1 MMEMQ
6 ESFVVVLSCFLV
18 LVGFY
23 VFFTAFLLIGGYFPN
38 CKCAI
43 LIVMNQWLSRG
54 DLGGRVTN
62 RKREREEEGRKSLRA
77 NRLQS
82 VERRLE
88 FTALCYKIGFK
99 VIEASPMGTWIIYWD
114 DMERQDVVK
123 CNGH

>member
-38 CKCAI
+38 WECAI
-43 LIVMNQWLSRG
+43 LIVMNQWLSRR

-62 RKREREEEGRKSLRA
+62 REREREEEGR
-77 NRLQS
+77 
-82 VERRLE
+82 VYERIG
-88 FTALCYKIGFK
+88 YKVWKG
-99 VIEASPMGTWIIYWD
+99 D
-114 DMERQDVVK
+114 
-123 CNGH
+123 